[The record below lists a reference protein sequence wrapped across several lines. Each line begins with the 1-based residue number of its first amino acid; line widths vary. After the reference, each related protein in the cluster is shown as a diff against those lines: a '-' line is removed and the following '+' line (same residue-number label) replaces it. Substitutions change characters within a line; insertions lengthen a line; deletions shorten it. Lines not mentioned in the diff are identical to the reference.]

1 MLSSAPGFSSTVW
14 TWAGND
20 VLRNSIRCLPGLRKI
35 ARSGGV
41 TPCRTPSTKT
51 SAQGR
56 ATILSVASRVGEVG
70 AVATISDSL
79 GFGSAPASCAL
90 GAASAGFALAA
101 GMAAPAFGAATASF
115 TLRELLG
122 SSALG
127 GTFCSSAR
135 GVGSPA
141 SLLAGSTLGV
151 SPGVATRYTVFGP
164 PSVFRWLRAITP
176 VPTIS
181 VNASGAATNNLLLT
195 ARAPGQ
201 LGRLSFGSLGRR
213 RLGRRRLGRR
223 RVCFGGGNGTVRRRL
238 LGEE

>member
-41 TPCRTPSTKT
+41 TPCRIPSTKT

-56 ATILSVASRVGEVG
+56 ATILSVASRWDETG
-70 AVATISDSL
+70 AVATVSD
-79 GFGSAPASCAL
+79 SCAL
-90 GAASAGFALAA
+90 GAASAGFAFAA
-101 GMAAPAFGAATASF
+101 WIAAPAFGAATASF

-127 GTFCSSAR
+127 GTFGSSTR
-135 GVGSPA
+135 GAGSPA
-141 SLLAGSTLGV
+141 SFLGGSTLGA
-151 SPGVATRYTVFGP
+151 SPGVATKYTVFGP
-164 PSVFRWLRAITP
+164 PSAFRWLRAITP

-181 VNASGAATNNLLLT
+181 VHASGAATNNLLLT
-195 ARAPGQ
+195 TRAPGK
-201 LGRLSFGSLGRR
+201 LRRLSFGSLGRR
-213 RLGRRRLGRR
+213 RFGRRRLCLGA
-223 RVCFGGGNGTVRRRL
+223 GSGTVRRRL
-238 LGEE
+238 LGEELIA